1 MLRAGMTINDA
12 AHEWV
17 CEFNAIPQ
25 GIIEILMAHD
35 PDSWSEVTLPAVGD
49 RVYMLE
55 ATGGNPAQE
64 GEITEFWKTSDLY
77 TVHLDNG
84 NAIVLTQEE
93 FEVQYDDVLPMWGTM
108 WSFGDVCDED
118 WLLGGGLRVM
128 SDCGFRVFRSDDFGY
143 FFGIDGAGYDF
154 YEAHWEPLYKA
165 RGLKWHDSTAE
176 RTRQMKLKGYHIVSL
191 SQKSYWADE
200 NDQIVGR
207 V

>member
-17 CEFNAIPQ
+17 REFNAISR

-35 PDSWSEVTLPAVGD
+35 PDSWLEVTLPTVGD

-64 GEITEFWKTSDLY
+64 GEITEIWKALDIY
-77 TVHLDNG
+77 TIHLDNG
-84 NAIVLTQEE
+84 NSINLTQEE
-93 FEVQYDDVLPMWGTM
+93 FEVQYDNVLPMWGTM
-108 WSFGDVCDED
+108 WSFGDICDED
-118 WLLGGGLRVM
+118 WLMDVGLRAV
-128 SDCGFRVFRSDDFGY
+128 SNCGFRVFKSDDFGY

-165 RGLKWHDSTAE
+165 RGLKWHDPAAE

-191 SQKSYWADE
+191 SQRSYWADE
-200 NDQIVGR
+200 NGQIVGR
-207 V
+207 A

>member
-17 CEFNAIPQ
+17 REFNAISR

-35 PDSWSEVTLPAVGD
+35 PDSWLEVTLPTVGD

-64 GEITEFWKTSDLY
+64 GEITEIWKASDIY
-77 TVHLDNG
+77 TIHLDNG
-84 NAIVLTQEE
+84 NSINLTQEE
-93 FEVQYDDVLPMWGTM
+93 FEVQYDNVLPMWGTM
-108 WSFGDVCDED
+108 WSFGDICDED
-118 WLLGGGLRVM
+118 WLMDVGLRAV
-128 SDCGFRVFRSDDFGY
+128 SNCGFRVFKSDDFGY

-165 RGLKWHDSTAE
+165 RGLKWHDPAAE

-191 SQKSYWADE
+191 SQRSYWADE
-200 NDQIVGR
+200 NGQIVGR
-207 V
+207 A